1 MARVCEHDFKHR
13 RASTAL
19 SPARKVKSQ
28 KHGEPRAPL
37 TSHATCA
44 NDNQC
49 NAFTPCLFYSIFDP
63 DPLRQNS
70 VHSAVEIRTGIDIN
84 VSIAVARHVAQHQLN
99 HSCASWPN
107 AQRLGLELHAL
118 PCTGAALLPDPGPK
132 AKYTLNY
139 NIKEHQTIQLWHQP
153 VESKDAAIYCYY
165 MT

>member
-1 MARVCEHDFKHR
+1 MRKSLCTTWWSTTVLQLFSGAIDIETMARVCEHDFKHR

-99 HSCASWPN
+99 HSCASSIFQHNVFSPL
-107 AQRLGLELHAL
+107 AQCAAPGI
-118 PCTGAALLPDPGPK
+118 GASRSAMHRSSTS
-132 AKYTLNY
+132 A
-139 NIKEHQTIQLWHQP
+139 
-153 VESKDAAIYCYY
+153 
-165 MT
+165 